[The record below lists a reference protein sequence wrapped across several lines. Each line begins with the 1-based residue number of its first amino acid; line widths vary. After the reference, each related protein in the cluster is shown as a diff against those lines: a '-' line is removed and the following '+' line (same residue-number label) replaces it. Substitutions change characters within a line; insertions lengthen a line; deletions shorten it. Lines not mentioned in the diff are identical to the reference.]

1 MSYFRIPWWLGLML
15 STLGLLGCFL
25 IPADTD
31 PDLGPT
37 PIETAG
43 EPWIVPSVK
52 PEPLSARSATESA
65 RATDRDSS
73 PLIQLRGQ
81 SPDEEANRNS
91 GVRPGADMVSPV
103 RPNSAEAVAEPASQ
117 QALESDLPA
126 LRAQAQRDAKPGNS
140 PADSPLPSPK
150 RIEPTHWTLDT
161 VVEMVLRA
169 DPRLRAAF
177 ELVNQERANAITA
190 SLPPNPQLTV
200 GVLYLPLRSFTPQRQ
215 GGPPELNLSVS
226 YAVDWFMFGKR
237 AAAMEAARLGVR
249 VSEAE
254 LAELT
259 RLRVL
264 EASLAYFDVLE
275 AKTLRELAQ
284 QDVEHMT
291 QLESITA
298 KAVEGGG
305 RPLVEL
311 QRVRLERLRSEQALR
326 EAELRLASSKAKLL
340 AMLGQM
346 RPLGEWDLA
355 GSLDEIR
362 IRPPLPTEEAL
373 SVALE
378 NRPDLQAARWRV
390 AQAQAE
396 LESERRKAYPAISLQ
411 AGYNRQYQQAIGF
424 PDADSYSVSL
434 TLDLPVWDRNQG
446 NRARALSLLVQRQYE
461 MQAETVE
468 LYAEILQAEQELRTA
483 AENVAAMANEQLRLA
498 DQVRQAITQAYKAG
512 GRSLVDVLDAERNY
526 RDIYRLYVTSRANYA
541 RAAVRYSATLGRA
554 VLP

>member
-1 MSYFRIPWWLGLML
+1 
-15 STLGLLGCFL
+15 
-25 IPADTD
+25 
-31 PDLGPT
+31 
-37 PIETAG
+37 
-43 EPWIVPSVK
+43 VNQ
-52 PEPLSARSATESA
+52 A
-65 RATDRDSS
+65 RAN
-73 PLIQLRGQ
+73 
-81 SPDEEANRNS
+81 E
-91 GVRPGADMVSPV
+91 V
-103 RPNSAEAVAEPASQ
+103 
-117 QALESDLPA
+117 
-126 LRAQAQRDAKPGNS
+126 
-140 PADSPLPSPK
+140 
-150 RIEPTHWTLDT
+150 
-161 VVEMVLRA
+161 
-169 DPRLRAAF
+169 
-177 ELVNQERANAITA
+177 TA

-200 GVLYLPLRSFTPQRQ
+200 GGQYLPLRSFTPQRQ
-215 GGPPELNLSVS
+215 GGPPEQDLSVS
-226 YAVDWFMFGKR
+226 YAVDWFVFGKR

-254 LAELT
+254 FAELT

-411 AGYNRQYQQAIGF
+411 AGYARQYQHAITGF

-434 TLDLPVWDRNQG
+434 TLGLPVWDRNQG

>member
-1 MSYFRIPWWLGLML
+1 
-15 STLGLLGCFL
+15 
-25 IPADTD
+25 
-31 PDLGPT
+31 
-37 PIETAG
+37 
-43 EPWIVPSVK
+43 
-52 PEPLSARSATESA
+52 
-65 RATDRDSS
+65 
-73 PLIQLRGQ
+73 
-81 SPDEEANRNS
+81 
-91 GVRPGADMVSPV
+91 
-103 RPNSAEAVAEPASQ
+103 
-117 QALESDLPA
+117 
-126 LRAQAQRDAKPGNS
+126 
-140 PADSPLPSPK
+140 
-150 RIEPTHWTLDT
+150 
-161 VVEMVLRA
+161 
-169 DPRLRAAF
+169 
-177 ELVNQERANAITA
+177 
-190 SLPPNPQLTV
+190 
-200 GVLYLPLRSFTPQRQ
+200 
-215 GGPPELNLSVS
+215 
-226 YAVDWFMFGKR
+226 MFGKR
-237 AAAMEAARLGVR
+237 AAAMEAAQLGVR

-362 IRPPLPTEEAL
+362 IRSPLPTEEAL

-411 AGYNRQYQQAIGF
+411 AGYARQYQQAIGF

-483 AENVAAMANEQLRLA
+483 AENVAAMANEELRLA

>member
-1 MSYFRIPWWLGLML
+1 VG
-15 STLGLLGCFL
+15 
-25 IPADTD
+25 
-31 PDLGPT
+31 
-37 PIETAG
+37 
-43 EPWIVPSVK
+43 
-52 PEPLSARSATESA
+52 
-65 RATDRDSS
+65 
-73 PLIQLRGQ
+73 GQ
-81 SPDEEANRNS
+81 
-91 GVRPGADMVSPV
+91 
-103 RPNSAEAVAEPASQ
+103 
-117 QALESDLPA
+117 
-126 LRAQAQRDAKPGNS
+126 
-140 PADSPLPSPK
+140 
-150 RIEPTHWTLDT
+150 
-161 VVEMVLRA
+161 
-169 DPRLRAAF
+169 
-177 ELVNQERANAITA
+177 
-190 SLPPNPQLTV
+190 
-200 GVLYLPLRSFTPQRQ
+200 YLPLRSFTPQRQ
-215 GGPPELNLSVS
+215 GGPPEQDLSVS
-226 YAVDWFMFGKR
+226 YAVDWFVFGKR

-254 LAELT
+254 FAELT

-411 AGYNRQYQQAIGF
+411 AGYARQYQHAITGF

-434 TLDLPVWDRNQG
+434 TLGLPVWDRNQG

>member
-31 PDLGPT
+31 PGLGPT

-52 PEPLSARSATESA
+52 PEPLSARSATEST
-65 RATDRDSS
+65 RATDRDGS

-103 RPNSAEAVAEPASQ
+103 RSNSAEAVAEPVSQ

-169 DPRLRAAF
+169 DPQLRAGF
-177 ELVNQERANAITA
+177 ELVNQARANAITA

-200 GVLYLPLRSFTPQRQ
+200 AVQYLPLRSFTPQRQ
-215 GGPPELNLSVS
+215 GGPPEQNLSVS

-275 AKTLRELAQ
+275 AKTLRELAL

-373 SVALE
+373 RVALE

-483 AENVAAMANEQLRLA
+483 AENVAAMANEELRLA